1 MKEDLYLSTTIH
13 KVEQQFA
20 NLVRSYR
27 KQHIG
32 KGPEKIKV
40 SFHGTWAIAYMNGSL
55 SPVEKFI
62 AQTEEGHTM
71 IWQARTQMVKQLYE
85 KVRPSD
91 LEELVGAKFLKLFAD
106 INVEDDE
113 AISIFIFDKPIDRL

>member
-1 MKEDLYLSTTIH
+1 MSTNIH
-13 KVEQQFA
+13 QIEQQFA
-20 NLVRSYR
+20 NLVRAYR

-40 SFHGTWAIAYMNGSL
+40 SFSGTWAIAHMIGSL

-71 IWQARTQMVKQLYE
+71 IWQARTQMIKQLY
-85 KVRPSD
+85 KKIRPSG
-91 LEELVGAKFLKLFAD
+91 LEELVGAKLLKLYAD
-106 INVEDDE
+106 INVEEDE
-113 AISIFIFDKPIDRL
+113 AISIFVFDKPIDKL